1 MEYVK
6 VKDAPGLVRADNL
19 AILSVNNTE
28 LSAYR
33 KKRNQQKEIQDS
45 IRDINMLKDE
55 MVEIK
60 SMLGKIIGVLNGSN
74 S

>member
-19 AILSVNNTE
+19 AILSVNNIE